1 MDSCVFLLG
10 ATGVGK
16 SEVALALAR
25 KRGAAI
31 LALDAMQVYREA
43 DIGVGKPTA
52 AERAEVPH
60 GGIDLVNFGGAFDVS
75 RYVEHA
81 LEFFREQV
89 AAERPVIV
97 VGGTGLYFRALTQ
110 GLCEAPA
117 AAPALRDELAALSL
131 EELRARLQRVDPTM
145 IPRLDIDNPRRLIRA
160 IAVMETTGRSLQAWQ
175 EETPVPPVKRFQAV
189 WLQRTKEELQGR
201 IEARAQAML
210 KAGWIDE
217 VRGLI
222 ERHGADAVRRF
233 AGIGYR
239 ELAGHLTAGTPLD
252 FTRHAIVTATRQY
265 AKRQLTWF
273 NREPTLK
280 PVMLSGASSV
290 PPALFSLL

>member
-1 MDSCVFLLG
+1 MHSCVFLLG

-25 KRGAAI
+25 KHGAAI
-31 LALDAMQVYREA
+31 LSLDAMQVYRGA
-43 DIGVGKPTA
+43 DIGVGKPTL
-52 AERAEVPH
+52 AEREEIPH
-60 GGIDLVNFGGAFDVS
+60 GGLDLVEFGAAFDVA
-75 RYVEHA
+75 RYVA
-81 LEFFREQV
+81 QAIAFLREQV
-89 AAERPVIV
+89 AAERPVLI

-110 GLCEAPA
+110 GLCEAPP
-117 AAPALRDELAALSL
+117 APEALREELAALPV
-131 EELRARLQRVDPTM
+131 EELRERLRQVDPT
-145 IPRLDIDNPRRLIRA
+145 IISRLDIDNPRRLIRA

-175 EETPVPPVKRFQAV
+175 DETPVPPVKHFQAR
-189 WLQRTKEELQGR
+189 WLQRTKEDLQGR
-201 IEARAQAML
+201 LEVRVQAMI

-222 ERHGADAVRRF
+222 DRHGVDAVRRF

-239 ELAGHLTAGTPLD
+239 ELAGHLTSDTPLD

-273 NREPTLK
+273 NREPRLS
-280 PVMLSGASSV
+280 PVMLSGAPSV
-290 PPALFSLL
+290 PPALSSLF